1 MSKKKPTTTSE
12 SCSKPTFEENSCSSE
27 NSFLKEMSFNSIID
41 DAVRKEIEKKYKKS
55 KVNSSYVF
63 PRKVD
68 KKQVDKTLEKEKKR
82 TPVKPKHRY
91 CASNLPLGK
100 SLPVLHR
107 SSKSA
112 CASALYASHLK
123 TMKKKVM
130 RSTSCKKSSKEVKEV
145 KDSKVL
151 ISGRQT
157 PAVPHK
163 RSASQNSKRPKTP
176 ACKETRLDGTCKRT
190 KFRNKERIAEGKGDG
205 RGDGRGEGKG
215 FRDSKGFKDLKDLKP
230 VGEMVQVKDFN
241 GVVKGTERKKPR
253 QLFNSMDQGFPNYI
267 MKSLVEY

>member
-1 MSKKKPTTTSE
+1 MSKKKPTSTSE

-55 KVNSSYVF
+55 KVNSCYVF
-63 PRKVD
+63 PRKAQ
-68 KKQVDKTLEKEKKR
+68 KKQSDKDGEKDKKR

-112 CASALYASHLK
+112 CASALYANHLK
-123 TMKKKVM
+123 TIKKKVL
-130 RSTSCKKSSKEVKEV
+130 RSTSCKKSAKEA
-145 KDSKVL
+145 KVL
-151 ISGRQT
+151 SSGRQT
-157 PAVPHK
+157 PAAPHK

-176 ACKETRLDGTCKRT
+176 ACKETRLDTTCKRT
-190 KFRNKERIAEGKGDG
+190 KFRNKEGMAEGKGDG
-205 RGDGRGEGKG
+205 RGDGRGEGKAL
-215 FRDSKGFKDLKDLKP
+215 RDSKGYKDMKGMRDMKGIGDFEVKDL
-230 VGEMVQVKDFN
+230 N
-241 GVVKGTERKKPR
+241 GVVRSNELKKSR